1 MPYIG
6 KKPADI
12 IATAVDTTTGTFSGA
27 VSASSVDA
35 DGGVTVDNITI
46 DGTEIDLSSGNL
58 TLDIDGQLVINSDSG
73 QIVLQDDTVNWGNL
87 QNSSGD
93 FVIESLGTDKDIIFK
108 GLDGTSA
115 IEAMRIDMSEGGNV
129 GIGTTSPDGTLHV
142 HSASA
147 GSVTALTDADDFV
160 VENSGHGGISI
171 LTPDANRSA
180 IFLGHASDSLKL
192 QIRHDGGTSLS
203 QFISDDAVTFNV
215 GDGTERMRIDANG
228 HITKPNQPAFLVQPS
243 GIQTNFPL
251 NTETTLTYNLE
262 RFDVN
267 SDFDTST
274 YTFTAPVTGKYL
286 FSFNIYLLSIDH
298 ETSYFEIFLRT
309 SNRTYA
315 YILDNTFFD
324 TDVNNFTQCWSV
336 VADMDASDTA
346 YVSFLLH
353 NSGTAQM
360 DLHTPSYFSG
370 VLVC

>member
-6 KKPADI
+6 NTAGNRFVASKSATQFSGNGSTTAFTLEHSVASDEDI
-12 IATAVDTTTGTFSGA
+12 LVSVDGVIQEPSVAYAVSNGTTLTFTGAPSSGTNNIFVCYLFRTVATVDHPSTSSLQATDGTFTS
-27 VSASSVDA
+27 
-35 DGGVTVDNITI
+35 
-46 DGTEIDLSSGNL
+46 
-58 TLDIDGQLVINSDSG
+58 TLDV
-73 QIVLQDDTVNWGNL
+73 T
-87 QNSSGD
+87 
-93 FVIESLGTDKDIIFK
+93 
-108 GLDGTSA
+108 
-115 IEAMRIDMSEGGNV
+115 GNV
-129 GIGTTSPDGTLHV
+129 GLGGANTSSYLQGVVGGKTATIGDGSQASSALVLKDDDGVFDIATTAGTLRIY
-142 HSASA
+142 
-147 GSVTALTDADDFV
+147 DDNN
-160 VENSGHGGISI
+160 ER
-171 LTPDANRSA
+171 LRM
-180 IFLGHASDSLKL
+180 DST
-192 QIRHDGGTSLS
+192 G
-203 QFISDDAVTFNV
+203 AVT
-215 GDGTERMRIDANG
+215 I
-228 HITKPNQPAFLVQPS
+228 PNQPAFLVQPS